1 MKNIIIHTFF
11 AFLLVFGLT
20 SCSEDLI
27 DKVQSGSIKGTVIKK
42 GTNQPLK
49 NVKISTSPSTETVF
63 TKDDGSFLIENVPI
77 GDYSVRAEMSG
88 YLASLQG
95 VNIKNDQQTV
105 SVVFEMSDDTSSNSA
120 PTIPQLI
127 SPIDNA
133 VDQPLAVDLSWTS
146 TDPDST
152 DVLKYKLTVK
162 NDFDQ
167 NIIEIND
174 LTAKHYYLE
183 NLKYGVTY
191 YWQVQVSDGVNPPA
205 NSTVFRFKTSA
216 MPNNR
221 FHYVK
226 KNING
231 NYYIVSSNDTNVN
244 FSMTPTTLSSFR
256 PRLNQNAGLVA
267 FLRNVG
273 GNVHLFTAQP
283 DGSDVFQ
290 VTTVPV
296 AGFNNS
302 ELDFAW
308 KSNVQEFIYPNF
320 NNLYR
325 INKDGSG
332 LQLIYTT
339 PDGSF
344 ITECDW
350 SHDGSKIA
358 IKTNDAHG
366 YNVKIYVIDMAGNTL
381 HTVLQNVSGAA
392 GGLNFSVDGN
402 QLLYT
407 YDISG
412 HQEPSYRQLD
422 TRIFVYNLQNDTRK
436 DWSAVTS
443 KASGT
448 NDLDPRFSPNNA
460 EIIFTNTSNDNISP
474 RNIYKINLQDNT
486 RTALFPNAEMPD
498 WE

>member
-1 MKNIIIHTFF
+1 MKNIIIKSIF
-11 AFLLVFGLT
+11 ALILSFCII
-20 SCSEDLI
+20 SCSEELI
-27 DKVQSGSIKGTVIKK
+27 DKAQVGTIKGLVIKK

-63 TKDDGSFLIENVPI
+63 TKDDGSFLIENIPL
-77 GDYSVRAEMSG
+77 GDYSVRAEISG
-88 YLASLQG
+88 YLANLQG
-95 VNIKNDQQTV
+95 VNLKNDQQTV
-105 SVVFEMSDDTSSNSA
+105 SVVFEMSDDTSNNA
-120 PTIPQLI
+120 PPTVPQLL

-174 LTAKHYYLE
+174 LTAKHYFLE
-183 NLKYGVTY
+183 NLKFGVTY
-191 YWQVQVSDGVNPPA
+191 YWQVSVSDGVNPPV
-205 NSTVFRFKTSA
+205 NSSVFRFKTNA
-216 MPNNR
+216 VPNNR

-226 KNING
+226 KNSNG
-231 NYYIVSSNDTNVN
+231 NYYIVSANENNIN
-244 FSMTPTTLSSFR
+244 FELTPLSSSSFR
-256 PRLNQNAGLVA
+256 PRMNQNAGLVA

-273 GNVHLFTAQP
+273 GNAQIFTAKP
-283 DGSDVFQ
+283 DGSQVFQ
-290 VTTVPV
+290 VTSVPA
-296 AGFNNS
+296 AGFNTQ
-302 ELDFAW
+302 ELDFSW
-308 KSNVQEFIYPNF
+308 KTNGQEFIYANF

-332 LQLIYTT
+332 LQLVYTT

-344 ITECDW
+344 ISECEW
-350 SHDGSKIA
+350 SYDGSKIG
-358 IKTNDAHG
+358 IKTNDVHG
-366 YNVKIYVIDMAGNTL
+366 YNVKIYVIDMLGNTL
-381 HTVLQNVSGAA
+381 HTVLQNVPGAA

-407 YDISG
+407 YDVSG
-412 HQEPSYRQLD
+412 HQEPNYRQLD
-422 TRIFVYNLQNDTRK
+422 SRIFVYNLLTDTRK

-443 KASGT
+443 KVSGT

-474 RNIYKINLQDNT
+474 RNIYKITLQDNE